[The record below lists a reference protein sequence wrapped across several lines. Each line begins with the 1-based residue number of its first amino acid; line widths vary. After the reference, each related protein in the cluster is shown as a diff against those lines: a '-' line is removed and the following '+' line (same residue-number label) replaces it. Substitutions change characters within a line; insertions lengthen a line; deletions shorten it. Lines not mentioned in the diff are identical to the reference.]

1 MTVAP
6 VLSRGLMI
14 RLLPVLSFLLITACM
29 KNVDPG
35 APPSASAPAPA
46 ALECRLEAEPPLA
59 AGGPIRV
66 RLTLTRPSGPPAYAL
81 IWNTPFESR
90 WKGTIF
96 SVTRDGQEIAYT
108 GPMTKRGD
116 PSRDEYVEIAPG
128 RPAVATADL
137 AQVYDL
143 SQPGSYEVKV
153 TQGLVDVTTEASA
166 LPRTRD
172 RHEGTE
178 VECVPLRLTLTGR

>member
-1 MTVAP
+1 
-6 VLSRGLMI
+6 MI
-14 RLLPVLSFLLITACM
+14 RFLPVLSLLLIAACM

-35 APPSASAPAPA
+35 TASSAQAPA
-46 ALECRLEAEPPLA
+46 ALECRLEAEPPLTT
-59 AGGPIRV
+59 GGPVRV
-66 RLTLTRPSGPPAYAL
+66 QLTLTSSSPTHVL

-96 SVTRDGQEIAYT
+96 SVSRDGQEIPYT

-143 SQPGSYEVKV
+143 SQPGNYEVTV
-153 TQGLVDVTTEASA
+153 AQGLVDVTTDGAS
-166 LPRTRD
+166 LPRPRD
-172 RHEGTE
+172 RHEGAE
-178 VECVPLRLTLTGR
+178 LDCGTLNLAVSASGTR

>member
-1 MTVAP
+1 
-6 VLSRGLMI
+6 MI
-14 RLLPVLSFLLITACM
+14 RSFPLLALLLVTACM

-35 APPSASAPAPA
+35 APSTTSAPAPAPA

-59 AGGPIRV
+59 AGGPVRI

-81 IWNTPFESR
+81 IWNTPFEGR

-96 SVTRDGQEIAYT
+96 TVTRDGQEIAYT

-116 PSRDEYVEIAPG
+116 PSRDEYLKIEPG
-128 RPAVATADL
+128 QPAAATADL

-143 SQPGSYEVKV
+143 TQPGSYEVRV
-153 TQGLVDVTTEASA
+153 VQGLVDVTTDAAS
-166 LPRTRD
+166 LPRPRD
-172 RHEGTE
+172 RHEGAE
-178 VECVPLRLTLTGR
+178 LECAPLRLTLTAR